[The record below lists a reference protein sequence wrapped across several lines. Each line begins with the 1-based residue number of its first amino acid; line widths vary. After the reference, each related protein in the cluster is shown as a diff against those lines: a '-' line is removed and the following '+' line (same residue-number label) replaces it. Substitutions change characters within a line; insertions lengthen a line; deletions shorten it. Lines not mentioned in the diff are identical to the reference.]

1 MALNERLYVVA
12 YDISDRRRWQRV
24 FNIMKGYGAWLQ
36 LSVFQCRLTPRRRVE
51 MAMKLEQAIHH
62 RDDHVLILDLGPA
75 DKVELRV
82 ESLGKTFRKLER
94 KPHIYNVLGWW
105 RVLPVCWRALLLRG
119 FGGERSGM
127 G

>member
-82 ESLGKTFRKLER
+82 ESLGKTFQKLER
-94 KPHIYNVLGWW
+94 KPHII
-105 RVLPVCWRALLLRG
+105 
-119 FGGERSGM
+119 
-127 G
+127 